1 MLRHRGIL
9 SFAAAARI
17 LTTSQ
22 APGTD
27 PQTEPIEG
35 VTMYVVEQTRPS
47 PAPIPGL
54 AHATWA
60 GHDEGLQQISIWR
73 QTLAPGAAT
82 PPHRH
87 DCDEVV
93 LCQGGVGELHVEDQR
108 HRFGADS
115 TVVLPRGRL
124 HQIVNVGAEPLEIV
138 GIFGATPVGTFLPG
152 GEALAVPW
160 RT

>member
-1 MLRHRGIL
+1 
-9 SFAAAARI
+9 
-17 LTTSQ
+17 
-22 APGTD
+22 
-27 PQTEPIEG
+27 
-35 VTMYVVEQTRPS
+35 MYVLEQARPI

-73 QTLAPGAAT
+73 QTRAPGAAT

-93 LCQGGVGELHVEDQR
+93 LCQGGVGELQVEDQR

-138 GIFGATPVGTFLPG
+138 GIFGATPVGTFLPD
-152 GEALAVPW
+152 GEVLAVPW